1 MRDTR
6 TFARAAVTALALVL
20 LAACSDDS
28 PTEPTM
34 QVIEELDFA
43 ESLNIDLSTMKRL
56 GNGSYTKDLVEG
68 DGATIEYGSDI
79 DLSYTGWLADGTK
92 VVESRFQFTL
102 GLGTIPVG
110 LQQGMLNQRDG
121 GVRLM
126 IIPPQHMYGGIDYVG
141 TEGVLIPGG
150 SVLVFE
156 VTVHSVV

>member
-1 MRDTR
+1 MPDIRIR
-6 TFARAAVTALALVL
+6 ARVAVTTAALVL
-20 LAACSDDS
+20 LAACSDSS
-28 PTEPTM
+28 PTEPAM

-68 DGATIEYGSDI
+68 DGAAIEYGSDI

-92 VVESRFQFTL
+92 VVESRFQLTL
-102 GLGTIPVG
+102 GLGAIPVG
-110 LQQGMLNQRDG
+110 LQQALLNQRDG

-126 IIPPQHMYGGIDYVG
+126 IIPPQHMYGGIDYIG
-141 TEGVLIPGG
+141 TEGVVIPGG

-156 VTVHSVV
+156 VTVHAVA